1 MKAFF
6 KKLVGRD
13 DESKQKK
20 AAQAAAAAQQE
31 ESKQRPRP
39 QCNPPN
45 HVEAAFK
52 CWNDHCQTEVCQSCA
67 QPPNENREILCKL
80 CTISAQNLAGGG
92 DMSFGS
98 DDDETF
104 SPGSNLQKVAHVT
117 FDQRTSQVVGW
128 ESIWAIIE
136 GEEAEKDLLV

>member
-1 MKAFF
+1 MTQLVR
-6 KKLVGRD
+6 KLLLL
-13 DESKQKK
+13 
-20 AAQAAAAAQQE
+20 A
-31 ESKQRPRP
+31 
-39 QCNPPN
+39 
-45 HVEAAFK
+45 
-52 CWNDHCQTEVCQSCA
+52 
-67 QPPNENREILCKL
+67 
-80 CTISAQNLAGGG
+80 LAGALSACGI
-92 DMSFGS
+92 FGS